1 MYQSHYTLNEFEVL
15 EISGELDCVTI
26 AENKDKMERIPEKF
40 QQHILCDLSKVTFMD
55 SSGIGA
61 LVFLFKRLREQNRKL
76 ILAGLNG
83 QPKELTTLLRINRA
97 IPVYNDVYSCIQT
110 SVDSAEQPC

>member
-1 MYQSHYTLNEFEVL
+1 MYQSHYTLNEYEVL
-15 EISGELDCVTI
+15 EISGELDCVAV
-26 AENKDKMERIPEKF
+26 AERKDLLEKIPTQF
-40 QQHILCDLSKVTFMD
+40 SGHILCDLSKVTFMD

-76 ILAGLNG
+76 VLVGLTG

-97 IPVYNDVYSCIQT
+97 IPVHADIRSCVT
-110 SVDSAEQPC
+110 ETLVS

>member
-1 MYQSHYTLNEFEVL
+1 MYQSHYTLNGFEVL
-15 EISGELDCVTI
+15 EVTGELDCVAVAEGKDRMEQVPSKFENNI
-26 AENKDKMERIPEKF
+26 A
-40 QQHILCDLSKVTFMD
+40 CDLSQVTFMD

-76 ILAGLNG
+76 ILVGLNG

-97 IPVYNDVYSCIQT
+97 IPIHADIRSCIT
-110 SVDSAEQPC
+110 DTEAS

>member
-15 EISGELDCVTI
+15 EISGELDCVAI
-26 AENKDKMERIPEKF
+26 AESKDKMESIPEKF
-40 QQHILCDLSKVTFMD
+40 QENIVCDLSKVTFMD

-76 ILAGLNG
+76 VLVGLSG

-97 IPVYNDVYSCIQT
+97 IPVHNDIRSCIQT
-110 SVDSAEQPC
+110 SVNPG